1 MIKIHTD
8 DLIYNSYDGILLLLQ
23 QLGPETELL
32 LLGITL
38 WTYDKYKWDVGAES
52 TISLYNDLLLK
63 GNEHGHF

>member
-8 DLIYNSYDGILLLLQ
+8 DLIHHSYDGITI
-23 QLGPETELL
+23 GPETELL

-38 WTYDKYKWDVGAES
+38 WTYNKYKWDVGAES

-63 GNEHGHF
+63 GNEHRHF